1 MSGPAIPASS
11 AAAKAV
17 EEALV
22 GGDDAGDVLCPRGWI
37 PFVDLECAAEDDSVG
52 AREHVA
58 EVAERRVTN
67 LRLRLEDGELA
78 ARRVQVLVVE
88 QLAAAKAGAV
98 EDQLFGKPGD
108 IGRRGEAPNFDVAAG
123 DLDVAQHLSK
133 ITPGL
138 DVHRVVPPHAVE
150 RERML
155 GPPDDAI

>member
-22 GGDDAGDVLCPRGWI
+22 GGDDAGDVLCPRGWV
-37 PFVDLECAAEDDSVG
+37 PFVDLERAAEDDSVG

-98 EDQLFGKPGD
+98 EDQLFRQRCNVGG
-108 IGRRGEAPNFDVAAG
+108 RGEAANLDVAAG
-123 DLDVAQHLSK
+123 NLNVSQHLSK
-133 ITPGL
+133 IASGL
-138 DVHRVVPPHAVE
+138 DVHR
-150 RERML
+150 
-155 GPPDDAI
+155 